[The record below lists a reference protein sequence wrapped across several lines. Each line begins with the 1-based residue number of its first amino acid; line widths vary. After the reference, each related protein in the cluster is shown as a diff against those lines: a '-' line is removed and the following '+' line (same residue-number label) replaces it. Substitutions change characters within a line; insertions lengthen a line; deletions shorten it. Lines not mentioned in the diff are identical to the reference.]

1 MNDERGSVSQSV
13 FAAIHFTKHRQTNWS
28 PLAEGTW
35 GAVGHAGAPARRGL
49 GGAVRSALARGV
61 RAAPPRRLP
70 GAGSLL
76 AASGVTSTAQAGGAH
91 EAFRAMARPALGG
104 AAHAAVGAR
113 R

>member
-1 MNDERGSVSQSV
+1 M
-13 FAAIHFTKHRQTNWS
+13 TKCGAFRKASARRSTSPSIVQTNWS

-104 AAHAAVGAR
+104 AA
-113 R
+113 